1 MKLYLA
7 MWVRG
12 QQGCN
17 VSAEE
22 MAENKLY
29 ARGTAKILRSMFDEN
44 EFAIECPHENTT
56 LNQIDD
62 LWLETRD
69 ERYVP
74 IAMDLCF
81 TLLDKCQGIIL
92 IHRGYMSE
100 GMALEKKYAE
110 SKGMFIYEA
119 NDLTDDVKEDLVCA
133 INEVSD

>member
-1 MKLYLA
+1 MRIYLA
-7 MWVRG
+7 MWSRG
-12 QQGCN
+12 QRGKD
-17 VSAEE
+17 VSKEDMDA
-22 MAENKLY
+22 NKLY

-62 LWLETRD
+62 LWLETKD
-69 ERYVP
+69 ERYFP

-100 GMALEKKYAE
+100 GMESEKKYAE
-110 SKGMFIYEA
+110 SKGMFVYEA
-119 NDLTDDVKEDLVCA
+119 FDLTDDVKEDLVCA
-133 INEVSD
+133 INEVSE